1 MLEEWASKKLGCHLV
16 RFTEPAKKI
25 KEGQIYGLG
34 TASYWIDGEKS
45 KNSQSEISKRNADSI
60 VVKHKFK
67 EC

>member
-1 MLEEWASKKLGCHLV
+1 MLEEWASKKLGCHLA

-34 TASYWIDGEKS
+34 TASHWIGGEKR
-45 KNSQSEISKRNADSI
+45 KNLQSEISKRNADSI

>member
-34 TASYWIDGEKS
+34 TASHWIGGEKR
-45 KNSQSEISKRNADSI
+45 KKLTI
-60 VVKHKFK
+60 
-67 EC
+67 